1 MQQSGQNKV
10 PCLATMME
18 ESEDD
23 DNSVGYCEWVS
34 NEEDDDDAADDDD
47 IHVEDTSEGM
57 MYIAVFESIVV
68 TGDKVEEDLLL
79 AVSIMKQL
87 DDEATSKYTFL

>member
-1 MQQSGQNKV
+1 M

-18 ESEDD
+18 ESEDA

-34 NEEDDDDAADDDD
+34 NEEDDDDADDDDDD

-57 MYIAVFESIVV
+57 ICIAVFESIVV

-87 DDEATSKYTFL
+87 DDEATSRYTFL